1 MAFTLMRVKEES
13 EKTSLKLNNENT
25 IMASA
30 PITSWQVDGDKWKK
44 WYISF
49 YCAPKTQ

>member
-1 MAFTLMRVKEES
+1 MAESKEEIKSLLMRVKEES
-13 EKTSLKLNNENT
+13 EKTILKLNNENT

-44 WYISF
+44 W
-49 YCAPKTQ
+49 